1 MKNNIPIYNKNN
13 GKLRELIVQL
23 LYTKKKNNKS
33 KNLVSIVHNTI
44 NKESIIIQLRNEFT
58 YINQLNEQYKIYLE
72 KLKKIVNKISQNKKE
87 VESLSHILLENYK
100 EDVIVINNYEKKLKL
115 ISMDS
120 GDVSQMNED
129 EINKKKKVT
138 KTLQSKLKDVESKIS
153 LNVKEIEKQK
163 NLMITI
169 SNQIE
174 EDKIELIKREK
185 TQLSKIDKLKQK
197 FSYYQK
203 QIKILKDKIKTF
215 ELKNKKNEEIE
226 IENEDLANQLL
237 KKEDKECELNER
249 IIENQNLN
257 YNFKTLSAEISK
269 LTLKINEMNNNIENT
284 ENKLNENNHTIECKT
299 SRNNRGNSPTI
310 IKSKRYIR
318 I

>member
-115 ISMDS
+115 ISMNS

>member
-1 MKNNIPIYNKNN
+1 MKSTIPIYNKNN

-23 LYTKKKNNKS
+23 LHKKKNINKS
-33 KNLVSIVHNTI
+33 KNLISVVHNTI

-269 LTLKINEMNNNIENT
+269 LTLKINEMNNNIENS

>member
-1 MKNNIPIYNKNN
+1 MN
-13 GKLRELIVQL
+13 
-23 LYTKKKNNKS
+23 
-33 KNLVSIVHNTI
+33 
-44 NKESIIIQLRNEFT
+44 
-58 YINQLNEQYKIYLE
+58 
-72 KLKKIVNKISQNKKE
+72 
-87 VESLSHILLENYK
+87 
-100 EDVIVINNYEKKLKL
+100 
-115 ISMDS
+115 S

>member
-1 MKNNIPIYNKNN
+1 M
-13 GKLRELIVQL
+13 
-23 LYTKKKNNKS
+23 
-33 KNLVSIVHNTI
+33 SIVHNTI

>member
-23 LYTKKKNNKS
+23 LHTKKNATKS
-33 KNLVSIVHNTI
+33 KNLVNIVHNAI

-72 KLKKIVNKISQNKKE
+72 KLKKIVKKIQQNKKE

-100 EDVIVINNYEKKLKL
+100 DDVIVINNYEKKLKL

-120 GDVSQMNED
+120 GDVSQLNED
-129 EINKKKKVT
+129 ELNKKKKIT
-138 KTLQSKLKDVESKIS
+138 KSLQSKLKDVESKIS

-169 SNQIE
+169 SSQIE
-174 EDKIELIKREK
+174 EEKKELIKREK
-185 TQLSKIDKLKQK
+185 TQLSKFDKLKQK
-197 FSYYQK
+197 YSYYQK
-203 QIKILKDKIKTF
+203 QIKIVKDKIKTF
-215 ELKNKKNEEIE
+215 EQKNKKHEEVE

-249 IIENQNLN
+249 IIENQNLK

-269 LTLKINEMNNNIENT
+269 LTLKINEMNNNNENT
-284 ENKLNENNHTIECKT
+284 ENNLNVNNNTIECKT
-299 SRNNRGNSPTI
+299 SRNNTVNSPKI

>member
-185 TQLSKIDKLKQK
+185 TQLSKFDKLKQK

-237 KKEDKECELNER
+237 KKEDKECEINER

>member
-100 EDVIVINNYEKKLKL
+100 DDVIVINNYEKKLKL

-120 GDVSQMNED
+120 GDVSQLNED
-129 EINKKKKVT
+129 ELNKKKKIT
-138 KTLQSKLKDVESKIS
+138 KSLQSKLKDVESKIS